1 MRAKKH
7 LNSRWITV
15 LLLFV
20 GAVFLAVGIW
30 RNENTIVM
38 QKAINICLE
47 CIGIG

>member
-1 MRAKKH
+1 MRAKKF
-7 LNSRWITV
+7 LSSRWITV
-15 LLLFV
+15 LLLSV
-20 GAVFLAVGIW
+20 GVVFLALGIW